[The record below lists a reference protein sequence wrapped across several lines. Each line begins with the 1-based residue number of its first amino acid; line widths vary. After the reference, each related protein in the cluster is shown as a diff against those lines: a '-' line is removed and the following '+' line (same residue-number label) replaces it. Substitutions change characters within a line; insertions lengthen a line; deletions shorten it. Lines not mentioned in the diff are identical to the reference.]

1 MMSLETVQTDAEGYL
16 ANRED
21 WSEELAHEIASQLSV
36 DLGDEHWT
44 VLNAARAIDAES
56 GSSPG
61 LRKISKRSDVPI
73 KAIYKLFPEGPAKV
87 IAKIAGIPKPKS
99 CL

>member
-1 MMSLETVQTDAEGYL
+1 MTALEGLRTDADGYL
-16 ANRED
+16 ANRDD
-21 WSEELAHEIASQLSV
+21 WSADVARERAAMMGVE
-36 DLGDEHWT
+36 LGDEHWK
-44 VLNAARAIDAES
+44 VLEAARAIEAES

-61 LRKISKRSDVPI
+61 LRKISRRSQMPI
-73 KAIYKLFPEGPAKV
+73 KSIYKLFPDGPAKL

>member
-1 MMSLETVQTDAEGYL
+1 MTVAVPTDAEGYL
-16 ANRED
+16 ANKDD
-21 WSEELAHEIASQLSV
+21 WSEALANELAQE
-36 DLGDEHWT
+36 LGVELGEEHWI
-44 VLNAARAIDAES
+44 VLNAARAIESES

-61 LRKISKRSDVPI
+61 LRKISKRSETPI
-73 KAIYKLFPEGPAKV
+73 KAIYKLFPDGPEKL

>member
-1 MMSLETVQTDAEGYL
+1 MTVAVQTDAEGYL
-16 ANRED
+16 ANKGD
-21 WSEELAHEIASQLSV
+21 WSEGLANELASELGIE
-36 DLGDEHWT
+36 LGDEHWK
-44 VLNAARAIDAES
+44 VLNAARALESES

-61 LRKISKRSDVPI
+61 LRKISKRSETPI
-73 KAIYKLFPEGPAKV
+73 KAIYKLFPDGPAKL

>member
-1 MMSLETVQTDAEGYL
+1 MTVAVQTDAEGYL
-16 ANRED
+16 ANKDD
-21 WSEELAHEIASQLSV
+21 WSEALAGELAKE
-36 DLGDEHWT
+36 LGIELTDDHWR
-44 VLNAARAIDAES
+44 VLNAARTIEAES

-61 LRKISKRSDVPI
+61 LRKISKRSETPI
-73 KAIYKLFPEGPAKV
+73 KSIYKLFPDGPAKL

>member
-1 MMSLETVQTDAEGYL
+1 MSLEAVQTDAEGYL
-16 ANRED
+16 SNRDD
-21 WSEELAHEIASQLSV
+21 WSEDLANELATS
-36 DLGDEHWT
+36 LGIELTDEHWK
-44 VLNAARAIDAES
+44 VLNTARAIEVES

-61 LRKISKRSDVPI
+61 LRKISKRSETPI
-73 KAIYKLFPEGPAKV
+73 KSIYTLFPEGPAKL

>member
-1 MMSLETVQTDAEGYL
+1 MSVAVQTDPEGYL
-16 ANRED
+16 ANKDD
-21 WSEELAHEIASQLSV
+21 WSEELANELARELGVELSE
-36 DLGDEHWT
+36 EHWK
-44 VLNAARAIDAES
+44 VLNAARALEIES

-61 LRKISKRSDVPI
+61 LRKISMRAETPI
-73 KAIYKLFPEGPAKV
+73 KAIYKLFPDGPAKL

>member
-1 MMSLETVQTDAEGYL
+1 MMTVAVQTDAEGYL
-16 ANRED
+16 ANKDD
-21 WSEELAHEIASQLSV
+21 WSEELANELATELGIE
-36 DLGDEHWT
+36 LGDAHWK
-44 VLNAARAIDAES
+44 VLNAARAIESES

-61 LRKISKRSDVPI
+61 LRKISKRSETPI
-73 KAIYKLFPEGPAKV
+73 KAIYKLFPDGPAKL

>member
-1 MMSLETVQTDAEGYL
+1 MSVDVQTDAEGYL
-16 ANRED
+16 ANKDD
-21 WSEELAHEIASQLSV
+21 WSEELANQLAAE
-36 DLGDEHWT
+36 LGVELSDDHWT
-44 VLNAARAIDAES
+44 VLNAARAIEAES

-61 LRKISKRSDVPI
+61 LRKVSKRSETPI
-73 KAIYKLFPEGPAKV
+73 KAIYKLFPDGPAKL

>member
-1 MMSLETVQTDAEGYL
+1 MTVAVQMDAEGYL
-16 ANRED
+16 TNKDEWTEALAN
-21 WSEELAHEIASQLSV
+21 ELAGE
-36 DLGDEHWT
+36 LGVELTDEHWT
-44 VLNAARAIDAES
+44 VLNAARAIEAES

-61 LRKISKRSDVPI
+61 LRKISKRSETPI
-73 KAIYKLFPEGPAKV
+73 KSIYKLFPDGPAKQ

>member
-1 MMSLETVQTDAEGYL
+1 MSLETVQTDAEGYL
-16 ANRED
+16 SNPDD
-21 WSEELAHEIASQLSV
+21 WSEELAQELATQLSIA
-36 DLGDEHWT
+36 LSDEHWK
-44 VLNAARAIDAES
+44 VLNAARTIETES

-61 LRKISKRSDVPI
+61 LRKISKRSETPI
-73 KAIYKLFPEGPAKV
+73 KAIYKLFPDGPAKL

>member
-1 MMSLETVQTDAEGYL
+1 MTVAVPTDAEGYL
-16 ANRED
+16 TNKAD
-21 WSEELAHEIASQLSV
+21 WSQELANEMAKEFGL
-36 DLGDEHWT
+36 DLGDEHWR
-44 VLNAARAIDAES
+44 VLNAARAIEEES

-61 LRKISKRSDVPI
+61 LRKISKRSETPI
-73 KAIYKLFPEGPAKV
+73 KSIYKLFPDGPAKL

>member
-1 MMSLETVQTDAEGYL
+1 MSLESVQTDADGYL
-16 ANRED
+16 ANRDD
-21 WSEELAHEIASQLSV
+21 WSEELAQELAQEFGLELT
-36 DLGDEHWT
+36 DDHWK
-44 VLNAARAIDAES
+44 VLKTARAIEIES

-61 LRKISKRSDVPI
+61 LRKISKRSETPI
-73 KAIYKLFPEGPAKV
+73 KAIYKLFPDGPAKL

>member
-1 MMSLETVQTDAEGYL
+1 MMSLEAVQTDAEGYL
-16 ANRED
+16 ANRDD
-21 WSEELAHEIASQLSV
+21 WSEELANELATQMGIELS
-36 DLGDEHWT
+36 DAHWT
-44 VLNAARAIDAES
+44 VLNTARAIEGES

-61 LRKISKRSDVPI
+61 LRKISKRSETPI
-73 KAIYKLFPEGPAKV
+73 KSIYKLFPDGPAKL

>member
-1 MMSLETVQTDAEGYL
+1 MMSLETAQTDAEGYL
-16 ANRED
+16 SNPDD
-21 WSEELAHEIASQLSV
+21 WSEELAQELATQLSIT
-36 DLGDEHWT
+36 LGDDHWK
-44 VLNAARAIDAES
+44 VLNAARAIATES

-61 LRKISKRSDVPI
+61 LRKISKRSETPI
-73 KAIYKLFPEGPAKV
+73 KAIYKLFPDGPAKL

>member
-1 MMSLETVQTDAEGYL
+1 MSIETVQTDAEGYL
-16 ANRED
+16 SNRDD
-21 WSEELAHEIASQLSV
+21 WSEELAMELAKQFSVELS
-36 DLGDEHWT
+36 DEHWT
-44 VLNAARAIDAES
+44 VLNAARAIETES

-61 LRKISKRSDVPI
+61 LRKISQRSETPI
-73 KAIYKLFPEGPAKV
+73 KALYKLFPDGPAKL

>member
-1 MMSLETVQTDAEGYL
+1 MTVAVQTDAEGYL
-16 ANRED
+16 ANKDD
-21 WSEELAHEIASQLSV
+21 WSEGLANELAKELGV
-36 DLGDEHWT
+36 ELGDDHWK
-44 VLNAARAIDAES
+44 VLNAARAIESES

-61 LRKISKRSDVPI
+61 LRKISKRSETPI
-73 KAIYKLFPEGPAKV
+73 KAIYKLFPDGPAKQ

>member
-1 MMSLETVQTDAEGYL
+1 MSVAVQTDAEGYL
-16 ANRED
+16 ANKDD
-21 WSEELAHEIASQLSV
+21 WSEELANELATELGVELS
-36 DLGDEHWT
+36 DDHWK
-44 VLNAARAIDAES
+44 VLNAARAHESES

-61 LRKISKRSDVPI
+61 LRKISKRSETPI
-73 KAIYKLFPEGPAKV
+73 KAFYKLFPEGPAKL

>member
-1 MMSLETVQTDAEGYL
+1 MSLGALQTDAEGYL
-16 ANRED
+16 ANRDD
-21 WSEELAHEIASQLSV
+21 WSEELAKELAAKMGIE
-36 DLGDEHWT
+36 LGDEHWKVVNT
-44 VLNAARAIDAES
+44 ARAIEAES

-61 LRKISKRSDVPI
+61 LRKISKRSETPI
-73 KAIYKLFPEGPAKV
+73 KSIYKLFPDGPAKL

>member
-1 MMSLETVQTDAEGYL
+1 MSLEALQTDAEGYL
-16 ANRED
+16 SNRDD
-21 WSEELAHEIASQLSV
+21 WSEDLANELAQS
-36 DLGDEHWT
+36 LGIELTDEHWK
-44 VLNAARAIDAES
+44 VLNTARAIESES

-61 LRKISKRSDVPI
+61 LRKISKRSETPI
-73 KAIYKLFPEGPAKV
+73 KSIYKLFPEGPAKL

>member
-1 MMSLETVQTDAEGYL
+1 MTVAVQTDAEGYL
-16 ANRED
+16 ANKDD
-21 WSEELAHEIASQLSV
+21 WSEGLANELASELGIQ
-36 DLGDEHWT
+36 LGDEHWK
-44 VLNAARAIDAES
+44 VLNAARALESES

-61 LRKISKRSDVPI
+61 LRKISKRSETPI
-73 KAIYKLFPEGPAKV
+73 KAIYTLFPDGPAKL

>member
-1 MMSLETVQTDAEGYL
+1 MSLENLQTDAEGYL
-16 ANRED
+16 ANRDD
-21 WSEELAHEIASQLSV
+21 WSEELANELAAQMGIE
-36 DLGDEHWT
+36 LGDEHWK
-44 VLNAARAIDAES
+44 VLNTARAIEVES

-61 LRKISKRSDVPI
+61 LRKISKRSETPI
-73 KAIYKLFPEGPAKV
+73 KSIYKLFPDGPAKL

>member
-1 MMSLETVQTDAEGYL
+1 MDRCHLDDRWQ
-16 ANRED
+16 
-21 WSEELAHEIASQLSV
+21 
-36 DLGDEHWT
+36 
-44 VLNAARAIDAES
+44 
-56 GSSPG
+56 PG

-73 KAIYKLFPEGPAKV
+73 KAIYKLFPEGPAKA

>member
-1 MMSLETVQTDAEGYL
+1 MSLEALPKDAEGYL
-16 ANRED
+16 TNPGD
-21 WSEELAHEIASQLSV
+21 WSEGIANEYAAQLGIELS
-36 DLGDEHWT
+36 DEHWK
-44 VLNAARAIDAES
+44 VLNIARAIESES

-61 LRKISKRSDVPI
+61 LRKISKRSETPI
-73 KAIYKLFPEGPAKV
+73 KAIYKLFPDGPAKL

>member
-1 MMSLETVQTDAEGYL
+1 MSLEAVQTDAEGYL
-16 ANRED
+16 SNRDD
-21 WSEELAHEIASQLSV
+21 WSEDLANELAKS
-36 DLGDEHWT
+36 LGIELTLEHWK
-44 VLNAARAIDAES
+44 VLNTARAIEVES

-61 LRKISKRSDVPI
+61 LRKISKRSETPI
-73 KAIYKLFPEGPAKV
+73 KSIYKLFPDGPAKL

>member
-1 MMSLETVQTDAEGYL
+1 MSLEAVQTDAEGYL
-16 ANRED
+16 SNRDD
-21 WSEELAHEIASQLSV
+21 WSEDLANELAKS
-36 DLGDEHWT
+36 LGIELTQEHWK
-44 VLNAARAIDAES
+44 VLNTARAIEVES

-61 LRKISKRSDVPI
+61 LRKISKRSETPI
-73 KAIYKLFPEGPAKV
+73 KSIYKLFPDGPAKL

>member
-1 MMSLETVQTDAEGYL
+1 MSLETVQTDAEGYL
-16 ANRED
+16 SNSDD
-21 WSEELAHEIASQLSV
+21 WSEELAQELATQFSVTLS
-36 DLGDEHWT
+36 DEHWK
-44 VLNAARAIDAES
+44 VLNAARAIETES

-61 LRKISKRSDVPI
+61 LRKISKRSETPI
-73 KAIYKLFPEGPAKV
+73 KAIYKLFPDGPAKL

>member
-1 MMSLETVQTDAEGYL
+1 MSLEAVQTDAEGYL
-16 ANRED
+16 SNRDD
-21 WSEELAHEIASQLSV
+21 WSEDLANELATS
-36 DLGDEHWT
+36 LGIELTDEHWK
-44 VLNAARAIDAES
+44 VLNTARAIEVES

-61 LRKISKRSDVPI
+61 LRKISKRSETPI
-73 KAIYKLFPEGPAKV
+73 KSIYKLFPEGPAKL

>member
-1 MMSLETVQTDAEGYL
+1 MTVAARLDAEGYL
-16 ANRED
+16 TD
-21 WSEELAHEIASQLSV
+21 KGQWSEELANQLAGELGV
-36 DLGDEHWT
+36 TLGDDHWK
-44 VLNAARAIDAES
+44 VLNAARAIEAES

-61 LRKISKRSDVPI
+61 LRKISKRSETPI
-73 KAIYKLFPEGPAKV
+73 KAIYKLFPDGPAKL